1 MKKAFSLKK
10 KLPKVLAVALAAACF
25 AGAVP
30 ANAAGETRAYST
42 IGSYGSFEEYM
53 WHLSD
58 NTSGDILSFNAENQP
73 VVTKGAGATGTEG
86 TSLASR
92 RIALAAG
99 NYQLSFAVKASSQ
112 AYYIVSGYGFD
123 SAGSPKEIKYTNTH
137 EGIIGTEWTSVTA
150 EFTVPEGYN
159 SNEFRLFLR
168 GNSGDRITVKDLD
181 VKIIEENALYAYEPV
196 LDGWTAAGYYDA
208 NGEYSDVSLS
218 EEGKSDVGSVHF
230 YQDYTNNTAHSS
242 AYISYMLKGLKADA
256 AYTLEFWLK
265 GNAQVKGDPMDMYL
279 GDIGALW
286 SENGTQ
292 SVKLSGINASD
303 WTKYTYEFT
312 TNSGRWVPLRIGA
325 GGYAGADCYI
335 DGISVREN
343 GGDGTNLISNSTFA
357 ALKTTLEGWNNGNG
371 YNNPATENAYVAAS
385 TDGYSN
391 PGSVHIY
398 TNYANNTVRDTAAI
412 GYCLTATE
420 VGKTYV
426 LEAYIKGSTQ
436 NAGDPL
442 SAELRY
448 GAGKWTK
455 TDNAVLKF
463 DKISSDGWTKVEY
476 EFTVVNVGWT
486 QFSINAG
493 GYSGVDCYIDDIKV
507 YEKGGDGTNLISN
520 GTFAVWDTKF
530 DGWNNG
536 NGYNNPATE
545 NAYVSLA
552 NIGYSNPGS
561 VHIYTNYA
569 NNTVRDTA
577 AIGYCL
583 TATEV
588 GKTYVLEAYIKGST
602 QNAGDP
608 LSAELR
614 YGAGKW
620 TKTDNAVLKFDKI
633 SSDGWTKVEYEF
645 TVVNVGWTQFS
656 INAGGYSGVDCYI
669 DDIKVYE
676 KGGGGTNLISNST
689 FCKTESVISKTS
701 AVDNSPYIVQNVPG
715 FDIGMLND
723 VLGGDKD
730 ISVVPGGSYDG
741 SAAVEIRGGDSA
753 ERYFQQFDTDAVK
766 FVLGDTA
773 VKATGYFKV
782 TAGNTEPKIWL
793 GFGKSYGGGNSVGLH
808 FANYL
813 ENGKADSGES
823 FTARDDGWYYF
834 EKTVDTGTFNNK
846 INSMTELVWVK
857 YMCGIDARTNTG
869 AARFDNI
876 TCEIISSAE
885 PGDANN
891 DGEINILDMVR
902 MKKYSAGNESFENI
916 TRGMWLTE
924 NTDGA
929 AALAAL
935 KKVIIGAS
943 SEYGK

>member
-30 ANAAGETRAYST
+30 ANAAGVTRAYST

-53 WHLSD
+53 WRLSD

-73 VVTKGAGATGTEG
+73 VVTKGTGADGTEG

-99 NYQLSFAVKASSQ
+99 NYQLSFTVKASTQ
-112 AYYIVSGYGFD
+112 GYYIAGGYGFD
-123 SAGSPKEIKYTNTH
+123 SAGSPKEIEYTNTH

-150 EFTVPEGYN
+150 EFTVPEGYT
-159 SNEFRLFLR
+159 SNEFRIFLR

-181 VKIIEENALYAYEPV
+181 VKKIEERVKSRDVAT
-196 LDGWTAAGYYDA
+196 LDGWTGSYFGNSSLAYSNPDIDTCRISVVDDGADDAGAVYIHRENTDADGRPTARILYQIQNSVLSQYDVGTEFVLEAKTKGKSPSPGNDSMKFSLESSPYAWTDGSDAVYNYELNSSSWVTFTKEFKKNAAGDLFIIVR
-208 NGEYSDVSLS
+208 S
-218 EEGKSDVGSVHF
+218 
-230 YQDYTNNTAHSS
+230 
-242 AYISYMLKGLKADA
+242 
-256 AYTLEFWLK
+256 
-265 GNAQVKGDPMDMYL
+265 
-279 GDIGALW
+279 
-286 SENGTQ
+286 
-292 SVKLSGINASD
+292 
-303 WTKYTYEFT
+303 
-312 TNSGRWVPLRIGA
+312 
-325 GGYAGADCYI
+325 GGYTAADFYL
-335 DGISVREN
+335 DNVKVYAKNDESK
-343 GGDGTNLISNSTFA
+343 TNLIA
-357 ALKTTLEGWNNGNG
+357 NGDFC
-371 YNNPATENAYVAAS
+371 E
-385 TDGYSN
+385 
-391 PGSVHIY
+391 
-398 TNYANNTVRDTAAI
+398 
-412 GYCLTATE
+412 
-420 VGKTYV
+420 K
-426 LEAYIKGSTQ
+426 EA
-436 NAGDPL
+436 
-442 SAELRY
+442 
-448 GAGKWTK
+448 
-455 TDNAVLKF
+455 VV
-463 DKISSDGWTKVEY
+463 SD
-476 EFTVVNVGWT
+476 
-486 QFSINAG
+486 S
-493 GYSGVDCYIDDIKV
+493 
-507 YEKGGDGTNLISN
+507 
-520 GTFAVWDTKF
+520 
-530 DGWNNG
+530 
-536 NGYNNPATE
+536 
-545 NAYVSLA
+545 
-552 NIGYSNPGS
+552 
-561 VHIYTNYA
+561 
-569 NNTVRDTA
+569 
-577 AIGYCL
+577 
-583 TATEV
+583 
-588 GKTYVLEAYIKGST
+588 
-602 QNAGDP
+602 
-608 LSAELR
+608 
-614 YGAGKW
+614 
-620 TKTDNAVLKFDKI
+620 
-633 SSDGWTKVEYEF
+633 
-645 TVVNVGWTQFS
+645 
-656 INAGGYSGVDCYI
+656 
-669 DDIKVYE
+669 
-676 KGGGGTNLISNST
+676 
-689 FCKTESVISKTS
+689 S
-701 AVDNSPYIVQNVPG
+701 AVDNSPYKVNNVPG

-753 ERYFQQFDTDAVK
+753 ERYFQQLDTDAVK

-813 ENGKADSGES
+813 KNGKADSGES

-902 MKKYSAGNESFENI
+902 MKKYSAGGERFENI